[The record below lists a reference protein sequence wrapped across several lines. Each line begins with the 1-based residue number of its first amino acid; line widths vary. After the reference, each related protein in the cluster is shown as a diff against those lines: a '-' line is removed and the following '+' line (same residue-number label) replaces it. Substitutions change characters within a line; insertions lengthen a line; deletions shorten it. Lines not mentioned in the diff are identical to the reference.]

1 MPDPVGRNAQLVR
14 TLSIL
19 RDLDRMG
26 GEDLYELAKRY
37 GTTVR
42 TIRRDLA
49 ALEEVGLPLVAEA
62 DGKKKRWRIAYKD
75 KLTRLSGLLDAG
87 HYMGLRMAMD
97 QLGAVGKSS
106 AMFATLEDLAHKVEK
121 ALGPTATRTL
131 AAIEKC
137 FHSYEKQAFRKAP
150 ADVFWPLVTAISEHR
165 LCEVTYRAPRV
176 EAQDRT
182 YELLP
187 LRLFTYQ
194 GAIYLMAYISKHRS
208 YLNLNLHRLVSLVVL
223 DDKLKP
229 PAGFDPEKLENAAFG
244 VHHTGSPV
252 TYRLRF
258 APWVA
263 PYIRERTWHPTQKLK
278 ELEGG
283 GVELSFRCART
294 YEVTTWVA
302 SWMAGVEALA
312 PRSLKK
318 QLADQGAW
326 LVAQYGKQK
335 SSNAKIPSK

>member
-1 MPDPVGRNAQLVR
+1 MADSKGRNAQLVR
-14 TLSIL
+14 VLSIL

-26 GEDLYELAKRY
+26 GEDLYELARRY
-37 GTTVR
+37 GTTDR

-75 KLTRLSGLLDAG
+75 RLTRLSGLLDAG
-87 HYMGLRMAMD
+87 HYLGLRMALD
-97 QLGAVGKSS
+97 QLGAVGKTT

-137 FHSYEKQAFRKAP
+137 FHSYEKQAFRQAP

-176 EAQDRT
+176 EPEDKT
-182 YELLP
+182 YKILP

-194 GAIYLMAYISKHRS
+194 GAIYLMSYVPKHRS
-208 YLNLNLHRLVSLVVL
+208 YVNLNLHRLVSLVVL
-223 DDKLKP
+223 EEQVKP
-229 PAGFDPEKLENAAFG
+229 PADFDPEKLENAAFG
-244 VHHTGSPV
+244 VHHAGRPV

-258 APWVA
+258 RPWAA
-263 PYIRERTWHPTQKLK
+263 PYIRERTWHPTQKIK
-278 ELEGG
+278 DLEDGR
-283 GVELSFRCART
+283 VELSFRCART
-294 YEVTTWVA
+294 YEVTAWVA
-302 SWMAGVEALA
+302 SWLDSVEVLA
-312 PRSLKK
+312 PRSLRFD
-318 QLADQGAW
+318 LASLGEN
-326 LVAQYGKQK
+326 LTERY
-335 SSNAKIPSK
+335 SAK